1 MSWLLWVLIGLG
13 AGLVVLGLYYFNA
26 TRRAERAPFPLDDAL
41 RDTLGADPLDDPFAT
56 SSATPKPAKSPALE
70 PRIEPRIATSSEFDE
85 LGVGP
90 VRLRP
95 QDEAAAARL
104 AAGRQRRPPRFS
116 YKNAAEDVP
125 QPNDA
130 RREPHFDAGFD
141 ADVARTEPPTD
152 TVQKVSVPISSVQN
166 EAPRPLQDKPTTL
179 SMSEPSPASGAVSN
193 APQDTKVTSPDVIP
207 LYLVSRTPTGF
218 AGSDLLPLFSRMGFE
233 FGEMDVYHFTDKH
246 GQALFSLMN
255 GVAPG
260 TFDPKSLAEQST
272 PALALFL
279 RLPIARQPNLVL
291 EQFLDLAY
299 HMAEALN
306 AVILDD
312 RREELSTE
320 SVDRMRAIVI
330 DD

>member
-1 MSWLLWVLIGLG
+1 MSWLLWILIGVG
-13 AGLVVLGLYYFNA
+13 AGLVAIGLYFFNA

-56 SSATPKPAKSPALE
+56 SPATPANSPALE
-70 PRIEPRIATSSEFDE
+70 PRIEPRMATPSEFDE

-104 AAGRQRRPPRFS
+104 AAGRQRRPPRFN
-116 YKNAAEDVP
+116 YKNAADDVP

-141 ADVARTEPPTD
+141 VEIARTEPPTD
-152 TVQKVSVPISSVQN
+152 TVQKANEPIAPVHH
-166 EAPRPLQDKPTTL
+166 EAPRAPQDKPTPP
-179 SMSEPSPASGAVSN
+179 SMSEPRPAS
-193 APQDTKVTSPDVIP
+193 APESTASQARKGTNPDVIP
-207 LYLVSRTPTGF
+207 LYLVARTSTGF
-218 AGSDLLPLFSRMGFE
+218 AGSDLLPLFTRMGFE
-233 FGEMDVYHFTDKH
+233 FGEMNVYHFADQH

-260 TFDPKSLAEQST
+260 TFDPNSLAEQST

-279 RLPIARQPNLVL
+279 RLPITRQPNLVL

-299 HMAEALN
+299 HMADALD

-320 SVDRMRAIVI
+320 SVDRMRTVVMG
-330 DD
+330 D

>member
-1 MSWLLWVLIGLG
+1 MDWMLWVLIGLG
-13 AGLVVLGLYYFNA
+13 AGFAGLGLYYFNA
-26 TRRAERAPFPLDDAL
+26 TRRAERAPFPLDDTL
-41 RDTLGADPLDDPFAT
+41 RDTLGADPLGDPFASSSTRST
-56 SSATPKPAKSPALE
+56 STQSPEME
-70 PRIEPRIATSSEFDE
+70 PRIEPRIATASAFDE

-95 QDEAAAARL
+95 QDEAASRL
-104 AAGRQRRPPRFS
+104 ATGRQRYTSRFNQ
-116 YKNAAEDVP
+116 KNAIEDAP
-125 QPNDA
+125 QAKDA
-130 RREPHFDAGFD
+130 RHEPNSDTGFD
-141 ADVARTEPPTD
+141 ATTG
-152 TVQKVSVPISSVQN
+152 
-166 EAPRPLQDKPTTL
+166 RP
-179 SMSEPSPASGAVSN
+179 EPSRNTLQESAAPLASVHRKTIHPAQPVSQPSRTHEPESSAQQN
-193 APQDTKVTSPDVIP
+193 AEVASPDVIP
-207 LYLVSRTPTGF
+207 LYLVSRAPSGF
-218 AGSDLLPLFSRMGFE
+218 AGSDLLPLFTRMGFE
-233 FGEMDVYHFTDKH
+233 FGEMSVYHYTDAH
-246 GQALFSLMN
+246 GQILFSLMN

-260 TFDPKSLAEQST
+260 TFDPHSLNKQST

-299 HMAEALN
+299 HMADALD